1 MRAARIGSRLPVG
14 LGFLAV
20 SGALLFRAAEY
31 YSAPWAWLGLISGIF
46 LALAVPWMV
55 SAVRP
60 WNVWN
65 LHAVAFLVALTAPA
79 GIMVVAAMLAS
90 AHHAGD
96 FTAHAVART
105 GTVTAVQ
112 ANAPAG
118 DASSNPWDSH
128 AILALARPVAGQHTV
143 VLRPP
148 YDLGYAAGDRVA
160 VLVDPRHLGDVE
172 LPGHQGWTTKGLV
185 VGATGSAAALGLALF
200 AVIVFL
206 AEGPVDDA
214 GRKPDFLD
222 SVWQSWARWRS
233 EPQDLIPWTG
243 AVRAVAWLLFAAIT
257 TLSVYAM
264 ADWSQWW
271 LYLLPG
277 IPVAIGSAAAAAG
290 RSFPRFGDA
299 AWPLAS
305 LAVAA
310 AAPVLLITGVLPP
323 AAGVPLMA
331 AAWLTGV
338 IAMSATGRRELT
350 RAAT

>member
-55 SAVRP
+55 SAARP

-65 LHAVAFLVALTAPA
+65 LHVVAFLVALTAPA

-90 AHHAGD
+90 EHHAGD

-105 GTVTAVQ
+105 GTVTAVR

-118 DASSNPWDSH
+118 DAGSNPWASH
-128 AILALARPVAGQHTV
+128 AILALARPIAGQHTV

-185 VGATGSAAALGLALF
+185 VGATGSAAA
-200 AVIVFL
+200 
-206 AEGPVDDA
+206 
-214 GRKPDFLD
+214 
-222 SVWQSWARWRS
+222 
-233 EPQDLIPWTG
+233 
-243 AVRAVAWLLFAAIT
+243 
-257 TLSVYAM
+257 
-264 ADWSQWW
+264 
-271 LYLLPG
+271 
-277 IPVAIGSAAAAAG
+277 
-290 RSFPRFGDA
+290 
-299 AWPLAS
+299 
-305 LAVAA
+305 
-310 AAPVLLITGVLPP
+310 PVLLITGVLPP
-323 AAGVPLMA
+323 AAGVPLLA

-338 IAMSATGRRELT
+338 IAMSATGRREPT
-350 RAAT
+350 RAATYVMGRAAAPCGPRAARRHHPRPKLRD